1 MTRFH
6 KIDLVDAAPLLYL
19 RDLLTGSGR
28 NQAIAHLFIDE
39 MQDYTLPQLM
49 YLKYIFPNAKLTL
62 LGDSEQALFNEF
74 RTPQELLDYFNKHL
88 NVKKSRI
95 IKLNKSYRS
104 TQQITNFMK
113 ALLPDGNEIQ
123 AFTRQGKKPELIIA
137 SKENGLHALKLELKQ
152 RNLSSP
158 VALITKNQSESDFLY
173 QKLRKSFDS
182 VTLLEDKDR
191 SLPKGIVILP
201 IYLAKGLEFD
211 DVIAYDISHDNYSGI
226 NDTGILYTIC
236 SRAMHRLTLI
246 SCGKPS
252 SLIMSIPSD
261 LYTTKST
268 VTL

>member
-1 MTRFH
+1 MYKRQ
-6 KIDLVDAAPLLYL
+6 
-19 RDLLTGSGR
+19 

-137 SKENGLHALKLELKQ
+137 SKE
-152 RNLSSP
+152 
-158 VALITKNQSESDFLY
+158 I
-173 QKLRKSFDS
+173 
-182 VTLLEDKDR
+182 
-191 SLPKGIVILP
+191 GI
-201 IYLAKGLEFD
+201 
-211 DVIAYDISHDNYSGI
+211 
-226 NDTGILYTIC
+226 
-236 SRAMHRLTLI
+236 
-246 SCGKPS
+246 
-252 SLIMSIPSD
+252 
-261 LYTTKST
+261 
-268 VTL
+268 